1 MNEMQIWVIAL
12 FQLWQNSIHG
22 LGIRIRSLLL
32 CIVRVSAPPWLSAH
46 FTATCI
52 NIYTFI
58 HQPRVLIRII
68 FSLLFWSDNRIW
80 LFLGLNALLNH
91 LCAVFII
98 LKRALNVI
106 NATISSILLLIIS
119 STLPHMT
126 SEQLIFGYWISVDFC
141 GCDDS
146 NSSNHN

>member
-22 LGIRIRSLLL
+22 LGIRIRSRLL
-32 CIVRVSAPPWLSAH
+32 CIVRVSTPPWLSAH

-80 LFLGLNALLNH
+80 LFLGLNSLLNH
-91 LCAVFII
+91 LCTVFII
-98 LKRALNVI
+98 LKRSVKCNKCYNLEYSIINHIIYITTYDIWTTYIWILNI
-106 NATISSILLLIIS
+106 
-119 STLPHMT
+119 
-126 SEQLIFGYWISVDFC
+126 C
-141 GCDDS
+141 GFLRMWR
-146 NSSNHN
+146 